1 MAADLGVFFVTNSD
15 GGDTLPLVIK
25 PKNVESS
32 SVDYLKQWINE
43 NQEILD
49 EQLLKYG
56 TV

>member
-1 MAADLGVFFVTNSD
+1 MAVLGVSFVTNPD
-15 GGDTLPLVIK
+15 GDTLPLVIK

-43 NQEILD
+43 NQETLD